1 MVAGERAGANLR
13 RAVMT
18 DAGIIA
24 AYNIVMAEET
34 EGKALDPATVLAG
47 VEALLAD
54 PAKGFYLVAEMEG
67 RVVGQAMVTYE
78 WSDWW
83 NGSFW
88 WVQSVYVH
96 PDVRRQGIFSGI
108 FREIERGARKLPGV
122 VGLRLYVDAENLRAQ
137 EAYRRLGM
145 DESNYLMF
153 ERGF

>member
-1 MVAGERAGANLR
+1 MAGASLR
-13 RAVMT
+13 RAVLT

-24 AYNIVMAEET
+24 AYNIAMAEET
-34 EGKALDPATVLAG
+34 EGKALGPTTVRTG

-54 PAKGFYLVAEMEG
+54 PAKGFYLVAEMGG
-67 RVVGQAMVTYE
+67 RVVGQAMITYE
-78 WSDWW
+78 WSDWR

-96 PDVRRQGIFSGI
+96 PDVRRQGIFAGI
-108 FREIERGARKLPGV
+108 FREIEREARELSGV

-137 EAYRRLGM
+137 ETYRNLGM

-153 ERGF
+153 EREF